1 MKNSENLAE
10 MRLLE
15 EGYDGVVIFNNLS
28 YDTALVGVTNTH
40 RAVYNYDL
48 MLEFLVSKEGFSDY
62 TEASEWIDYNTL
74 GSLPSFG
81 GRSPIILYPKLY
93 DEQAALE
100 CTLDMGYEE
109 GAVYIIPELDSA
121 FLGLSHSGAAVY
133 DLELSEEILQGIS
146 NSNFYTENAPPIFMK
161 TL

>member
-1 MKNSENLAE
+1 MKSENLAE
-10 MRLLE
+10 KKLIE
-15 EGYDGVVIFNNLS
+15 KGYDGVVIFNNFS

-40 RAVYNYDL
+40 RAVYNYEL

-62 TEASEWIDYNTL
+62 SEAAEWIDYNTL

-100 CTLDMGYEE
+100 CALDMGYEE
-109 GAVYIIPELDSA
+109 GDVYIIPELDSA

-133 DLELSEEILQGIS
+133 DLEVAEEILQGIS
-146 NSNFYTENAPPIFMK
+146 NSNFYTENTPPIFMK
-161 TL
+161 LL

>member
-1 MKNSENLAE
+1 MKCENLAE
-10 MRLLE
+10 RKLHE
-15 EGYDGVVIFNNLS
+15 EGYDGVVIFKNFS
-28 YDTALVGVTNTH
+28 YDTALIGVTNTR
-40 RAVYNYDL
+40 RAVYDYEL
-48 MLEFLVSKEGFSDY
+48 MLEFLVNEEGFSDY

-93 DEQAALE
+93 DNQAALE
-100 CTLDMGYEE
+100 CALDMGYEE

-133 DLELSEEILQGIS
+133 DLKLAEEALPGVSES
-146 NSNFYTENAPPIFMK
+146 YFYTENAPPVFIK

>member
-1 MKNSENLAE
+1 MKCENLAE
-10 MRLLE
+10 KRLLE
-15 EGYDGVVIFNNLS
+15 EGYDGVIIFNNFS

-40 RAVYNYDL
+40 RAVYNYEL

-62 TEASEWIDYNTL
+62 FEAAEWIDYNTL
-74 GSLPSFG
+74 GALPSFVD
-81 GRSPIILYPKLY
+81 RSPIILYPKLY
-93 DEQAALE
+93 DEQASLE
-100 CTLDMGYEE
+100 CALDMGYDE

-133 DLELSEEILQGIS
+133 ELESSEEILQGIS
-146 NSNFYTENAPPIFMK
+146 NSNFYTENSPPVFMK

>member
-1 MKNSENLAE
+1 MKCKNLAE
-10 MRLLE
+10 KRLLE
-15 EGYDGVVIFNNLS
+15 EGYEGVIIFNNFS

-40 RAVYNYDL
+40 RAVYNYEL

-74 GSLPSFG
+74 GSLPSFVD
-81 GRSPIILYPKLY
+81 RSPIILYPKLY
-93 DEQAALE
+93 DEQVALE
-100 CTLDMGYEE
+100 CTLDMGYDE

-133 DLELSEEILQGIS
+133 DLERSEEIIS
-146 NSNFYTENAPPIFMK
+146 GVSSRIFVCEKETPIFVN
-161 TL
+161 LL

>member
-48 MLEFLVSKEGFSDY
+48 MLEFLMSKEGFSDY

-74 GSLPSFG
+74 GSIPSFG

-93 DEQAALE
+93 DEQTALE
-100 CTLDMGYEE
+100 CALDMGYEE

-121 FLGLSHSGAAVY
+121 FLGISHSGAAVY
-133 DLELSEEILQGIS
+133 DLEVAEEIIS
-146 NSNFYTENAPPIFMK
+146 GVTESNFYTENTPPIFMK

>member
-1 MKNSENLAE
+1 MNNENLAE
-10 MRLLE
+10 KKLLE
-15 EGYDGVVIFNNLS
+15 EGYEGVIIFNNFS

-40 RAVYNYDL
+40 RAVYNYEL

-62 TEASEWIDYNTL
+62 IEASEWIDYNTL

-93 DEQAALE
+93 DEQSALE
-100 CTLDMGYEE
+100 CALDIGYDE
-109 GAVYIIPELDSA
+109 GDVYIIAELDSA

-133 DLELSEEILQGIS
+133 DLEAAEEILQGIS
-146 NSNFYTENAPPIFMK
+146 NSKFYTENASPIFMK

>member
-1 MKNSENLAE
+1 MKCENLVE
-10 MRLLE
+10 RRLLE
-15 EGYDGVVIFNNLS
+15 KGYEGVIIFKNYS

-40 RAVYNYDL
+40 RAVYNYEL
-48 MLEFLVSKEGFSDY
+48 MLYFLINEEGFSDY
-62 TEASEWIDYNTL
+62 LDAAEWINYNTL

-100 CTLDMGYEE
+100 CALDMGYEE

-133 DLELSEEILQGIS
+133 DLERSEEILQGIS
-146 NSNFYTENAPPIFMK
+146 NSNFYTENTPPIFMK
-161 TL
+161 LL

>member
-1 MKNSENLAE
+1 MNNENLAE
-10 MRLLE
+10 KKLLE
-15 EGYDGVVIFNNLS
+15 EGYEGVIIFNNFS

-40 RAVYNYDL
+40 RAVYNYEL

-62 TEASEWIDYNTL
+62 IEASEWIDYNTL
-74 GSLPSFG
+74 GSLPSFVD
-81 GRSPIILYPKLY
+81 RSPIILYPKLY

-121 FLGLSHSGAAVY
+121 FLGLSHDGAAVY
-133 DLELSEEILQGIS
+133 ALERSEEILQGIS
-146 NSNFYTENAPPIFMK
+146 NSNFYTENAPPVFMK

>member
-1 MKNSENLAE
+1 MKCENLAE
-10 MRLLE
+10 KRLLE
-15 EGYDGVVIFNNLS
+15 EGYEGVVIFNNYS

-62 TEASEWIDYNTL
+62 TEAAEWIDYNTL
-74 GSLPSFG
+74 GSLPFFG

-93 DEQAALE
+93 DEQTALE
-100 CTLDMGYEE
+100 CTLDMGYDE

-121 FLGLSHSGAAVY
+121 FLGISHSGAAVY
-133 DLELSEEILQGIS
+133 DLESSEEIIPGIS
-146 NSNFYTENAPPIFMK
+146 NSNFYTEKASPVFMK

>member
-1 MKNSENLAE
+1 MKCENLAE
-10 MRLLE
+10 KRLLE

-28 YDTALVGVTNTH
+28 YDTALIGVTNTH

-81 GRSPIILYPKLY
+81 GRTPIILYPKLY
-93 DEQAALE
+93 DEQTALE
-100 CTLDMGYEE
+100 CALDMGYEE
-109 GAVYIIPELDSA
+109 GDVSIIPELDSA

-133 DLELSEEILQGIS
+133 VLERSEEIIS
-146 NSNFYTENAPPIFMK
+146 GVSSRIFVCEKETPIFVNLIK
-161 TL
+161 

>member
-1 MKNSENLAE
+1 MKSENLAE
-10 MRLLE
+10 KKLLE
-15 EGYDGVVIFNNLS
+15 KGYDGVVIFNNFS
-28 YDTALVGVTNTH
+28 YDTALIGVTNTH

-74 GSLPSFG
+74 GALPSFG

-93 DEQAALE
+93 DNQAALE

-133 DLELSEEILQGIS
+133 DLESSEEILQGIS
-146 NSNFYTENAPPIFMK
+146 NSNFYTENEPPVFMK
-161 TL
+161 IL